1 VTSAA
6 NEQELKI
13 VGTRPIRPDG
23 VEKVTGRANFGAD
36 RTVPGMLYGKIKRS
50 PHAHARILVI
60 NTDKALALAGVK
72 EVVTAADFPEITS
85 QEAFVG
91 EGPMNFRDLSRN
103 IMARDK
109 ALYEGHAV
117 AAVAALS
124 PAIAA
129 EAIELIEVEY
139 EVLPHVIDV
148 EAAMAADAPLLHD
161 DLLTQGVEPKPEKPS
176 NIAKRVAFS
185 KGDAEAGFRT
195 AEIIVE
201 RRYTTKPV
209 HQAYIEPHAC
219 VVSAASDGQVQIWAS
234 SQGQF
239 MIRAYCA
246 KLLGIDIANI
256 RVTPA
261 EIGGGFGGKTLI
273 YLEPVAL
280 ALSRKTGRAVKMV
293 MTREEV
299 FRATGPTSGGVIEV
313 KLGAKRDGT
322 IVAAE
327 MVLKYQAG
335 AFPGSPVQPGC
346 MCGFAMYDLPN
357 VQITG
362 YDVVSNRPKVAAY
375 RAPGAPISSFGV
387 ESCMD
392 ELARELRMDPLV
404 LREKNAAKEGTKAV
418 HGPTW
423 TNIGYLDTLTAVR
436 KHPNYQIPLGPNQG
450 RGIACGFWF
459 NVGGESSAA
468 VHVNEDGSVSVAT
481 GSPDIGGSRAS
492 MAMMAAETLG
502 IPLERVKPIVADTA
516 SIGFTHV
523 TGGSRVTFATGMATV
538 QAAEKVI
545 DQLKRRAAMIWD
557 ISPEAVDWRDGCAV
571 PAGANAGSF
580 DPLPL
585 ADIAIKAARTG
596 GPIGA
601 EVSVNAQGAGPAFA
615 THVCDVEV
623 DPETGHVTVLRY
635 TAAQD
640 VGRAIHPAYVEGQ
653 IQGGVAQG
661 VGWALNEEYIYD
673 KLGRLENPGFLDYRC
688 PVASDM
694 PMIDPILVEVPNPR
708 HPFGVRGVGEVPIVP
723 PMAAVANAIHAATGA
738 RLRDLPMSPP
748 KILAELDAEELQ
760 RLAAE

>member
-1 VTSAA
+1 MTSLA
-6 NEQELKI
+6 NQKELKV

-36 RTVPGMLYGKIKRS
+36 RAVPGMLYGRIKRS
-50 PHAHARILVI
+50 PHAHARILGI
-60 NTDKALALAGVK
+60 KADKALALPGVK
-72 EVVTAADFPEITS
+72 AVVTAADFPEIRS
-85 QEAFVG
+85 EDAFVG

-109 ALYEGHAV
+109 VLYEGHAV

-124 PAIAA
+124 PIIAA
-129 EAIELIEVEY
+129 EAVELIEVDY

-148 EAAMAADAPLLHD
+148 EAAMAADAPLLHG
-161 DLLTQGVEPKPEKPS
+161 DLFTQGVEPKPEKPS
-176 NIAKRVAFS
+176 NIAKRVTFA
-185 KGDAEAGFRT
+185 KGDVAAGFRQ
-195 AEIIVE
+195 ADVVVE
-201 RRYTTKPV
+201 RRYTTQPV

-261 EIGGGFGGKTLI
+261 EIGGGFGGKTLV

-280 ALSRKTGRAVKMV
+280 ALSRRSGRPVKIV

-313 KLGAKRDGT
+313 KLGAKKDGA

-327 MVLKYQAG
+327 LVLKYQAG

-387 ESCMD
+387 ESCID
-392 ELARELRMDPLV
+392 ELARELKIDPLL

-423 TNIGYLDTLTAVR
+423 TNIGYLDTLAAVR
-436 KHPNYQIPLGPNQG
+436 NHPNYQIPLGPNQG

-459 NVGGESSAA
+459 NVGGESSAQ
-468 VHVNEDGSVSVAT
+468 VHVNEDGTVSVAS

-502 IPLERVKPIVADTA
+502 LPIERVKPIVADTA

-557 ISPEAVDWRDGCAV
+557 ISPEAVDWKDGCAV

-601 EVSVNAQGAGPAFA
+601 EVSLNAQGAGPAFA

-661 VGWALNEEYIYD
+661 IGWALNEEYIYD
-673 KLGRLENPGFLDYRC
+673 KMGRLENPGFLDYRC

-723 PMAAVANAIHAATGA
+723 PMAAVANAIHAAIGA

-748 KILAELDAEELQ
+748 KILAELDAEEPR